1 MPNYA
6 PELVASVGHQYLHTD
21 KTIEQIARDHGVS
34 SRDVNRMR
42 EREGWP
48 TRRDRIRSVPR
59 ATQVLQE
66 AEALQAAP
74 APAAP
79 STIERIERLVEL
91 ELAAEETARAQ
102 LGRSPR
108 NPADAARC
116 ARTLATLTQTVQT
129 LQRLR
134 GGAAPD
140 RGPTDHADF
149 DMPADID
156 EFRHAL
162 ARRIE
167 LFVAGWT
174 PESESRPSQPA
185 GGPSGDV

>member
-42 EREGWP
+42 ER
-48 TRRDRIRSVPR
+48 IRSVPR

-66 AEALQAAP
+66 AEVLQAAP
-74 APAAP
+74 VLAAP
-79 STIERIERLVEL
+79 SAIERIERLVEL

-116 ARTLATLTQTVQT
+116 ARTLATLTQTLQT

-140 RGPTDHADF
+140 RGLTDHADF

-185 GGPSGDV
+185 GGASGDV